1 MRLVYTDKVG
11 AGAILAKS
19 ILNEREQVLLHEG
32 AVLTDYVLARLIEL
46 GIPVIYIKNHVNEV
60 SELDM
65 AVSEEL
71 RKKQKLFMIHLKNC
85 QSNRQLQE
93 VRLY

>member
-32 AVLTDYVLARLIEL
+32 AVLTDYMLARLIEL

>member
-32 AVLTDYVLARLIEL
+32 AVLTDYMLARLIEL

-71 RKKQKLFMIHLKNC
+71 QKKLFMIHLKNC

>member
-46 GIPVIYIKNHVNEV
+46 GIPVI
-60 SELDM
+60 L
-65 AVSEEL
+65 
-71 RKKQKLFMIHLKNC
+71 LKIM
-85 QSNRQLQE
+85 
-93 VRLY
+93 